1 MSSMSTEIRHFPQ
14 LVTLTEK
21 VAILMLL
28 LHHALRHGQG
38 GRGGKARPHALT
50 GRRVAAA
57 LATHAAF

>member
-1 MSSMSTEIRHFPQ
+1 MSSMSTEIRHLPQ

-28 LHHALRHGQG
+28 RHNALRHGKG
-38 GRGGKARPHALT
+38 GRSGKASPHELT